1 MSLVWDKRE
10 EMYFFLILDLHQN
23 EFYGTLIRACAII
36 NAHYFN
42 KGKWAG
48 LTWAALLDCFMTGV
62 QLPLRP
68 DEGDTSKSKK
78 KNKTCSRGKQQQQW
92 LWETKT
98 IAHVNPLKD
107 ILGRFMLIP
116 EMGLEHSGVRASLV
130 FGHRKQRFG
139 PHGQTTNRQ
148 LRRKQGVCQLS
159 GSFSSRPASLRPL
172 TASVGTCPT
181 LSNISTL
188 IHTE

>member
-1 MSLVWDKRE
+1 MLIISIRE
-10 EMYFFLILDLHQN
+10 SEQALPEQHFWSASWLGCSYLYVQMRATHQ
-23 EFYGTLIRACAII
+23 
-36 NAHYFN
+36 
-42 KGKWAG
+42 K
-48 LTWAALLDCFMTGV
+48 V
-62 QLPLRP
+62 
-68 DEGDTSKSKK
+68 K

-98 IAHVNPLKD
+98 IAYVNPLKD

-116 EMGLEHSGVRASLV
+116 EMGLEHRGVRASLV
-130 FGHRKQRFG
+130 FGHRKQRFS